1 MAKYAKQLEQVLDL
15 MLKADARKVQIKE
28 GKLPVDIKDDKQFRQ
43 FTAEARELTRNIL
56 VTMSRDILSEQDI
69 ADLNDATGEL
79 EDTDVTADTGD
90 AASDR
95 IEDEERGFTDDGAA
109 VDDVGAGD
117 DFGAD
122 AGGEGGDDV
131 SALVDDLLDLV
142 GPDEAKGLI
151 DDKAGDAGGEGEDL
165 DEFAN
170 VDDTAID
177 DGEGEDLNLDDIL
190 AGLGEVG
197 GDDEGGGDFGGEEAD
212 GAEEFDAE
220 AGDEGGEEGEDDGE
234 AAGDESADDGEEASE
249 DGEESADEEEKEEA
263 PVSESLRSRTRVRRS
278 K

>member
-28 GKLPVDIKDDKQFRQ
+28 GKLPVDIKEDKQFRQ

-56 VTMSRDILSEQDI
+56 VTMSRDILSEQDL
-69 ADLNDATGEL
+69 ADLNSATNEL
-79 EDTDVTADTGD
+79 EDKDVTADSGD

-95 IEDEERGFTDDGAA
+95 IEDEERGFTDDGSA
-109 VDDVGAGD
+109 VDDVSGGD

-122 AGGEGGDDV
+122 AGSEGGDDV

-142 GPDEAKGLI
+142 DPEEAKGLI
-151 DDKAGDAGGEGEDL
+151 DDKAGEADGGEL

-170 VDDTAID
+170 VDDTAVEGD
-177 DGEGEDLNLDDIL
+177 VGEEDVDLDSIL
-190 AGLGEVG
+190 AGLG
-197 GDDEGGGDFGGEEAD
+197 DD
-212 GAEEFDAE
+212 GASE
-220 AGDEGGEEGEDDGE
+220 GDE
-234 AAGDESADDGEEASE
+234 GEEASE
-249 DGEESADEEEKEEA
+249 DGEEESETTDFGGEDGEDEGEAAGDEPADSDNDAGEDGEDDAEEDKEE
-263 PVSESLRSRTRVRRS
+263 VSESLRARTRVNRRG

>member
-28 GKLPVDIKDDKQFRQ
+28 GKLPVDLKEDKQFRK

-69 ADLNDATGEL
+69 ADLNAASDEL
-79 EDTDVTADTGD
+79 EDKDVTADTGD

-95 IEDEERGFTDDGAA
+95 IEDEERGFTDDGST
-109 VDDVGAGD
+109 VDDVGGD
-117 DFGAD
+117 ADFGGD
-122 AGGEGGDDV
+122 AGAEGGDDV

-142 GPDEAKGLI
+142 GPDEAKDLI
-151 DDKAGDAGGEGEDL
+151 DNAGGGEGGEGEL

-177 DGEGEDLNLDDIL
+177 AGDEETDLNLDDIL
-190 AGLGEVG
+190 AGLGDDATAADDVDAAV
-197 GDDEGGGDFGGEEAD
+197 DDED
-212 GAEEFDAE
+212 GAEEDTEF
-220 AGDEGGEEGEDDGE
+220 GGEEGEEEGE
-234 AAGDESADDGEEASE
+234 DEGEGAGDEPADSENGDAEDE
-249 DGEESADEEEKEEA
+249 DGEDEES
-263 PVSESLRSRTRVRRS
+263 PVTESLRSRTRVNRRRG

>member
-28 GKLPVDIKDDKQFRQ
+28 GKLSVDPKEDKQLRTYQ
-43 FTAEARELTRNIL
+43 AEAREIARNVL
-56 VTMSRDILSEQDI
+56 VSMSRDILSEQDL
-69 ADLNDATGEL
+69 ADLNDASTEL

-95 IEDEERGFTDDGAA
+95 IENEERGFTDDGSA
-109 VDDVGAGD
+109 VDEVGGD
-117 DFGAD
+117 EFGGD
-122 AGGEGGDDV
+122 AAEGGDDV

-142 GPDEAKGLI
+142 GPDEAKDLI
-151 DDKAGDAGGEGEDL
+151 DGKAGDEGGSPDDL

-170 VDDTAID
+170 VDDTAVEGDVGENDLDLDAILKGLGD
-177 DGEGEDLNLDDIL
+177 DGAVDADVDAEAGED
-190 AGLGEVG
+190 E
-197 GDDEGGGDFGGEEAD
+197 D

-220 AGDEGGEEGEDDGE
+220 AGEEGEEEGEDEGE
-234 AAGDESADDGEEASE
+234 AAGDEPADADNGDSE
-249 DGEESADEEEKEEA
+249 DGEDEEAEA
-263 PVSESLRSRTRVRRS
+263 VTESLRARTRVTRRG